1 MSTDNIRTV
10 NPQSAIA
17 AIKTALKVRRPV
29 MLHGAPGI
37 GKSDIIHQIGK
48 ELNRPVIDIRLAL
61 YDPSDIKGFPYFD
74 PKSQSMK
81 WAPSS
86 ELPKDEFSNAIV
98 FYDELVSAAP
108 AVQAAAYQLILNRR
122 VGEYHLPEGAD
133 QIAAG
138 NRASDRG
145 VVYKMPAPL
154 ANRFIHLE
162 LKVDVDQ
169 WIDWALAKGLHKDVV
184 GYVSHMKQDL
194 FTFDPKSSGHAFA
207 TPRTWEFV
215 SQILAM
221 EDEIGEETA
230 LDLIS
235 GTIGD
240 GLAVKHSAFRK
251 HSAKLPKAMD
261 ILEGKVD
268 KLETKEVGALY
279 SLVISLAYELRELHQ
294 KKHPRFWEFMDTAFD
309 FQMKNMQVE
318 LNIMSAKTL
327 LKNFGVPIEPD
338 KMKNFD
344 KFYDKFGK
352 YIFAT
357 VS

>member
-1 MSTDNIRTV
+1 MSETLRTV
-10 NPQSAIA
+10 SPKSAVS
-17 AIKTALKVRRPV
+17 AIKTAIKVKRPI

-37 GKSDIIHQIGK
+37 GKSDIMHQIGADS
-48 ELNRPVIDIRLAL
+48 NRPVIDIRLAL
-61 YDPSDIKGFPYFD
+61 YDPSDLKGFPYFD
-74 PKSQSMK
+74 PNTKTMK
-81 WAPSS
+81 WAQSS
-86 ELPKDEFSNAIV
+86 ELPTGEFSNAII
-98 FYDELVSAAP
+98 FLDELVSAAP
-108 AVQAAAYQLILNRR
+108 SVQAAAYQLVLNRKI
-122 VGEYHLPEGAD
+122 GEYNLPEGVD
-133 QIAAG
+133 IVAAG

-154 ANRFIHLE
+154 ANRFVHLE
-162 LKVDVDQ
+162 LKVDVDE
-169 WIDWALAKGLHKDVV
+169 WIEWAANKGLHKDVV
-184 GYVSHMKQDL
+184 GYISHAKQDL

-240 GLAVKHSAFRK
+240 GLAIKHSAFRK
-251 HSAKLPKAMD
+251 HAAKLPKAMD
-261 ILEGKVD
+261 VLTGLITEVK
-268 KLETKEVGALY
+268 TKEVGALY

-294 KKHPRFWEFMDTAFD
+294 KKHPKFWQYMDTAFD

-327 LKNFGVPIEPD
+327 LKTFGVPIEPD

-344 KFYDKFGK
+344 KFYEKFGK

-357 VS
+357 V